1 MLEFPAQ
8 KLNITGVNGRLP
20 FSLARPSPQPTAMA
34 DPLPLQRQAY
44 PALLASFSAQG
55 KGTSLKL
62 ERIRLGDLELVDT
75 EMTLAARDGIS
86 SITSLRSRFFGGD
99 LFARGHF
106 RYGAPLEYGADLL
119 LHDLS
124 LQRLCD
130 ALPAIRGYLSGRV
143 DGVVGLFSEKA
154 PQGGLAGTVEVWTR
168 PGDGEPMLISRE
180 FLQKLAGKNLK
191 GLFFRADRPYDRG
204 EVSAFLE
211 GGYLTFDRLDISHTN
226 LLGVRDLSVTVV
238 PVQNRIALSHLLQ
251 SIRDAAARGKGK
263 GSEEGS
269 KPLSPEPELLWLQ

>member
-1 MLEFPAQ
+1 L
-8 KLNITGVNGRLP
+8 V
-20 FSLARPSPQPTAMA
+20 
-34 DPLPLQRQAY
+34 RQAY
-44 PALLASFSAQG
+44 PALLEAFSAEG
-55 KGTSLKL
+55 EGTPLKIG
-62 ERIRLGDLELVDT
+62 RIRLGDLELADIQV
-75 EMTLAARDGIS
+75 TLAARGGTS
-86 SITSLRSRFFGGD
+86 SITSLRSHFFGGD

-106 RYGAPLEYGADLL
+106 RYDSPPEYSADLL
-119 LHDLS
+119 VHDLS

-130 ALPAIRGYLSGRV
+130 SVPAIRGYLSGRV